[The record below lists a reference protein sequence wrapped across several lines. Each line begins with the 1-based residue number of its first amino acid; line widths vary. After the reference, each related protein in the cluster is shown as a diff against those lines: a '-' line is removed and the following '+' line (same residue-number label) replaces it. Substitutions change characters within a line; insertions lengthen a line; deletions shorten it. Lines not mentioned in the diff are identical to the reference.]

1 MPSATA
7 RDFQRVAAALGF
19 VKRRQAGSHERWTHS
34 DGRSVTIP
42 LHGGRDIG
50 PPLFFKILRQ
60 LSISS
65 EEFDRLR

>member
-7 RDFQRVAAALGF
+7 REFQRAALAGF
-19 VKRRQAGSHERWTHS
+19 VRRRQTGSHERWTHS
-34 DGRSVTIP
+34 DGRYVTIP
-42 LHGGRDIG
+42 LHGGREIG

-60 LSISS
+60 LNVSL